1 MTKKCLGCGISLQT
15 SDPKRE
21 GYVPDAHQDY
31 CQRCFQIR
39 NYNANIPINIKINN
53 EELLL
58 KIKQKKYF
66 VLFLTDFLN
75 LNEEVI
81 NTYHKITNDKIL
93 VITKE
98 DIIPKNIIRNT
109 LKNNIKRIY
118 NIKEEIIFFNKNNKY
133 NHNYLKEL
141 ISLKKKVMLC
151 GFTSSGKSTLI
162 NTLTNNTITVS
173 NYANTTLSFIKVP
186 YNDAYIIDTLGFINS
201 NDYNINY
208 KKQIKPRCYQLKEN
222 YELLFLNFKINM
234 DRDNNLTFYINNDI
248 EVRKKK
254 RSNYLKKIWVNNNS
268 DLIIK
273 GIGFIKVKKEGYLFY
288 TGDIEI
294 RSSIVGG

>member
-1 MTKKCLGCGISLQT
+1 MKINAIGKYTQNNKGLIFLLKDSIWYAIIMRIAKICDEDKEANNIKKI
-15 SDPKRE
+15 
-21 GYVPDAHQDY
+21 VDY
-31 CQRCFQIR
+31 CKS
-39 NYNANIPINIKINN
+39 NNKITEQKRITH
-53 EELLL
+53 EELDKLYKNL
-58 KIKQKKYF
+58 KVAITDESGKAINLIKCWRDKYAAHYSKLTNPLDTQKKY
-66 VLFLTDFLN
+66 LITDKKM
-75 LNEEVI
+75 E
-81 NTYHKITNDKIL
+81 KI
-93 VITKE
+93 
-98 DIIPKNIIRNT
+98 
-109 LKNNIKRIY
+109 
-118 NIKEEIIFFNKNNKY
+118 
-133 NHNYLKEL
+133 
-141 ISLKKKVMLC
+141 
-151 GFTSSGKSTLI
+151 I

-273 GIGFIKVKKEGYLFY
+273 G
-288 TGDIEI
+288 
-294 RSSIVGG
+294 